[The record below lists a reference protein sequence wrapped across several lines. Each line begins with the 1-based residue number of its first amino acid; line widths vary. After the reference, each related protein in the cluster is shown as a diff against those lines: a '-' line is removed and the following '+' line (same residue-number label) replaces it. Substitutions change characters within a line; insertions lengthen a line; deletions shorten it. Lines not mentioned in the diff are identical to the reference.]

1 MATEAPAKAKE
12 RILTD
17 EEAAERAARKE
28 AAREARRKKKK
39 RKKMIKTALL
49 IVLAVILV
57 IAAAI
62 AGFMLYLQK
71 CGGQYDNITECV
83 QSQPMDAASRYS
95 FASDGANHTVSMK
108 LDKNDIWWLLY
119 QTGAISEL
127 EKLDAALA
135 ASNTRLSGMGISTE
149 TEGALT
155 ADLELSAMGNLK
167 VPLKAVCDISAD
179 DSDITLS
186 IKDLKLGNGWS
197 LPLRWICSRFD
208 ADPSALAVK
217 VSKSI
222 HPYLENLKD
231 ITVTG
236 GNVVVT
242 YGAGPAMFAEANTA
256 ENSAAVNE
264 YAKYGIDTA
273 ALQSVVHA
281 SGSLTTH
288 FDEAFT
294 AFEADPN
301 AYVDF
306 RTSALAL
313 ATEEAA
319 GSYMS
324 GPYAPYV
331 QRFLPNLTAEN
342 INALRQQFVELSSNR
357 AQLLSVL
364 ATNLNTAYTKGTI
377 LEPSAVADSDDKKKD
392 DDKKTEEAAAEATP
406 SAHFVNTAVEGNP
419 ALTMEQ
425 LAAGNWA
432 SYSEWIAETDMRV
445 VYLTSFPNVSVET
458 TAETDSKKKDKDEAA
473 ATVTTPA
480 KPIGLLV
487 RMKDGNFRLFYH
499 TAELAPGST
508 TQVAYTQTY
517 IDLDKA
523 TGEDYM
529 ALSFIP
535 SVTYVAPADNAGQA
549 VDIPVADDAAQA
561 PAEGAAPAEGEA
573 PAETA
578 A

>member
-1 MATEAPAKAKE
+1 MATETPVREKE
-12 RILTD
+12 RILTE

-28 AAREARRKKKK
+28 AAREARRKKKR
-39 RKKMIKTALL
+39 RKKIIKTTVLV
-49 IVLAVILV
+49 VLAVILV
-57 IAAAI
+57 IAAAL

-83 QSQPMDAASRYS
+83 QSQPMDAATRYS
-95 FASDGANHTVSMK
+95 FTSDGANHSVSMK

-119 QTGAISEL
+119 QTGAIAEL
-127 EKLDAALA
+127 EKLDTTLA
-135 ASNTRLSGMGISTE
+135 AANARLSGMGISTE

-155 ADLELSAMGNLK
+155 ADLEFSVLGNLK
-167 VPLKAVCDISAD
+167 IPLRAVCDISAD
-179 DSDITLS
+179 ASDVTLS
-186 IKDLKLGNGWS
+186 VKDLKLGNGWS
-197 LPLRWICSRFD
+197 LPLRWICARFD

-222 HPYLENLKD
+222 HPYLENLQD
-231 ITVTG
+231 VSVTG

-242 YGAGPAMFAEANTA
+242 YGAGSAMFAEANTA
-256 ENSAAVNE
+256 ENKAAVEE
-264 YAKYGIDTA
+264 YAKYGIETA

-281 SGSLTTH
+281 SGSLTTA
-288 FDEAFT
+288 FDEAFN
-294 AFEADPN
+294 AFAADPN

-313 ATEEAA
+313 ASESAA
-319 GSYMS
+319 NEYMS
-324 GPYAPYV
+324 GAFAPYA
-331 QRFLPNLTAEN
+331 QRFLPNLTIEN
-342 INALRQQFVELSSNR
+342 INALRQQFADLSSNR

-377 LEPSAVADSDDKKKD
+377 VEPSALANDDDDKKKKD
-392 DDKKTEEAAAEATP
+392 DDKKEEATETAP
-406 SAHFVNTAVEGNP
+406 SANFVNTAVEGNP

-425 LAAGNWA
+425 MAAGNWA

-458 TAETDSKKKDKDEAA
+458 QVESDGKKKDKEETP
-473 ATVTTPA
+473 ATVMTPA

-487 RMKDGNFRLFYH
+487 RMKDGSFRLFYH

-508 TQVAYTQTY
+508 TQVAYTQAY
-517 IDLDKA
+517 IDLDSA

-529 ALSFIP
+529 GLSFIP
-535 SVTYVAPADNAGQA
+535 SVTYVAPAAGQTTE
-549 VDIPVADDAAQA
+549 A
-561 PAEGAAPAEGEA
+561 PAAEAPAGTEVPAELPA
-573 PAETA
+573 EAETA

>member
-1 MATEAPAKAKE
+1 MATEAQVKEKE

-28 AAREARRKKKK
+28 AAREARRRKK
-39 RKKMIKTALL
+39 RRKKIIKTTILV
-49 IVLAVILV
+49 VLAVILV
-57 IAAAI
+57 IAAAL
-62 AGFMLYLQK
+62 AGFILYLQK

-95 FASDGANHTVSMK
+95 FISDGANHTVSMK

-119 QTGAISEL
+119 QTGAIAEL
-127 EKLDAALA
+127 EKLDATLA
-135 ASNTRLSGMGISTE
+135 ASNARLSGMGISTE

-155 ADLELSAMGNLK
+155 ADLEFSVLGNLK
-167 VPLKAVCDISAD
+167 VPLKAVCGISCD

-186 IKDLKLGNGWS
+186 VDDIKLGNGWS
-197 LPLRWICSRFD
+197 LPLRWLCARFD
-208 ADPSALAVK
+208 ADPSALAIN

-222 HPYLENLKD
+222 HPYLEGLKD
-231 ITVTG
+231 VTVTG

-256 ENSAAVNE
+256 ENSTAVSE
-264 YAKYGIDTA
+264 YAKHGVETA
-273 ALQSVVHA
+273 ALNSVIHA
-281 SGSLTTH
+281 SGSLTTY
-288 FDEAFT
+288 FDEAFA

-313 ATEEAA
+313 ASQEAA
-319 GSYMS
+319 NEYMS
-324 GPYAPYV
+324 GPFAPYA
-331 QRFLPNLTAEN
+331 QRFLPNLTIEN
-342 INALRQQFVELSSNR
+342 INALRQQFVDLSSSR
-357 AQLLSVL
+357 TQLLSVL

-377 LEPSAVADSDDKKKD
+377 VEPSAVANDDDKKKD
-392 DDKKTEEAAAEATP
+392 EDEEDAAAEAAP
-406 SAHFVNTAVEGNP
+406 SANFVNTAVEGNP

-425 LAAGNWA
+425 MAAGNWA

-445 VYLTSFPNVSVET
+445 VYLSSFPNVSVET
-458 TAETDSKKKDKDEAA
+458 EVETDSKKKDDEAPA
-473 ATVTTPA
+473 KVMTPE

-487 RMKDGNFRLFYH
+487 RMKDGSFRLFYH

-508 TQVAYTQTY
+508 TQVAYTQAY
-517 IDLDKA
+517 IDLDSA
-523 TGEDYM
+523 AGEDYM
-529 ALSFIP
+529 GLSFIP
-535 SVTYVAPADNAGQA
+535 SVTYVAPAAGSAQA
-549 VDIPVADDAAQA
+549 AEVPVAEET
-561 PAEGAAPAEGEA
+561 PAEAAAPAEAEA
-573 PAETA
+573 A

>member
-1 MATEAPAKAKE
+1 MATEVPVKEKE

-28 AAREARRKKKK
+28 AAREARRKKKR
-39 RKKMIKTALL
+39 RKKMIKTILL
-49 IVLAVILV
+49 VVLAVILV
-57 IAAAI
+57 IAAAL

-95 FASDGANHTVSMK
+95 FSDGKTVSMK

-127 EKLDAALA
+127 EKLDATLA
-135 ASNTRLSGMGISTE
+135 SSNMRLSNMGISTE
-149 TEGALT
+149 TDGVIT
-155 ADLELSAMGNLK
+155 AELEFSVLGNLRL
-167 VPLKAVCDISAD
+167 PLKAICGITCD

-186 IKDLKLGNGWS
+186 VDHLKLGNGWS
-197 LPLRWICSRFD
+197 LPLRWLCARFD

-217 VSKSI
+217 ISRSI

-231 ITVTG
+231 ITVSG
-236 GNVVVT
+236 GNVIVT
-242 YGAGPAMFAEANTA
+242 YEAGSAMFAEANTA
-256 ENSAAVNE
+256 ENLSTVSE
-264 YAKYGIDTA
+264 YAKYGVETA
-273 ALQSVVHA
+273 ALDSVTA
-281 SGSLTTH
+281 SSGSLTTA
-288 FDEAFT
+288 FDDAVAAF
-294 AFEADPN
+294 AADPN

-313 ATEEAA
+313 ATEDAA
-319 GSYMS
+319 NEYMS
-324 GPYAPYV
+324 GAYAPYA
-331 QRFLPNLTAEN
+331 QRFLPNLTIEN
-342 INALRQQFVELSSNR
+342 INALRQQFVELSSQR
-357 AQLLSVL
+357 AQLLSAL

-377 LEPSAVADSDDKKKD
+377 VEPSALSDTEKDTKSADTAADS
-392 DDKKTEEAAAEATP
+392 TP
-406 SAHFVNTAVEGNP
+406 SANFVNTAVDGNP

-425 LAAGNWA
+425 LSSGNWT
-432 SYSEWIAETDMRV
+432 SYSEWIAESDMRV

-458 TAETDSKKKDKDEAA
+458 QVETDSKKKKDDETPT
-473 ATVTTPA
+473 TVTTPE

-487 RMKDGNFRLFYH
+487 RMKDGSFRLFYH

-508 TQVAYTQTY
+508 TQVIYTQAY
-517 IDLDKA
+517 IDLESA

-535 SVTYVAPADNAGQA
+535 SVTYVAPAVSTDTATEA
-549 VDIPVADDAAQA
+549 
-561 PAEGAAPAEGEA
+561 EA
-573 PAETA
+573 PATDDASADAAASTDADTTVTA
-578 A
+578 

>member
-1 MATEAPAKAKE
+1 MATETPVKEKE

-17 EEAAERAARKE
+17 AEAAERAARKE
-28 AAREARRKKKK
+28 AAREARRKKKR
-39 RKKMIKTALL
+39 RKKIIKTTVLV
-49 IVLAVILV
+49 VLAVILV

-119 QTGAISEL
+119 QTGAIAEL
-127 EKLDAALA
+127 EKLDATLA
-135 ASNTRLSGMGISTE
+135 SSNARLSGMGISTE

-155 ADLELSAMGNLK
+155 ADLEFSVLGNLK
-167 VPLKAVCDISAD
+167 IPLQAVCDIAAD

-197 LPLRWICSRFD
+197 LPLRWVCSRFD

-222 HPYLENLKD
+222 HPYLEGLED
-231 ITVTG
+231 ISVTG

-242 YGAGPAMFAEANTA
+242 YAPRTAMYSEASTA
-256 ENSAAVNE
+256 ENLDKVHE
-264 YAKYGIDTA
+264 YAKYGVETA
-273 ALQSVVHA
+273 ALESVLAHNL
-281 SGSLTTH
+281 SLTTA
-288 FDEAFT
+288 FDAAFEAFT
-294 AFEADPN
+294 ADPN

-313 ATEEAA
+313 ASEEAA
-319 GSYMS
+319 NEYMS
-324 GPYAPYV
+324 GAFAPYA
-331 QRFLPNLTAEN
+331 QRFLPNLTIEN
-342 INALRQQFVELSSNR
+342 INALRQQFIELSSSR
-357 AQLLSVL
+357 TQLLSVL

-377 LEPSAVADSDDKKKD
+377 VEPSALTEDDDDKKKD
-392 DDKKTEEAAAEATP
+392 KDKEEETAAAP
-406 SAHFVNTAVEGNP
+406 SANFVNTSIEGNP
-419 ALTMEQ
+419 VLTMEQ
-425 LAAGNWA
+425 MAAGNWA

-445 VYLTSFPNVSVET
+445 VYLSSFPNVSVET
-458 TAETDSKKKDKDEAA
+458 EVETDGKKKKDDE
-473 ATVTTPA
+473 TPEKVMTPA

-487 RMKDGNFRLFYH
+487 RMKDGSFRLFYH

-517 IDLDKA
+517 LDLDRT

-529 ALSFIP
+529 GLSFIP
-535 SVTYVAPADNAGQA
+535 SVTYSAPAAGQIA
-549 VDIPVADDAAQA
+549 DIPVAE
-561 PAEGAAPAEGEA
+561 P
-573 PAETA
+573 PAETPAETEPA

>member
-1 MATEAPAKAKE
+1 MATESPAKRE
-12 RILTD
+12 RILTE

-28 AAREARRKKKK
+28 AAREARRKKKR
-39 RKKMIKTALL
+39 RKKIIKTTLL
-49 IVLAVILV
+49 VVLAVILV
-57 IAAAI
+57 IAAAL

-83 QSQPMDAASRYS
+83 QSQPMDAATRYS

-135 ASNTRLSGMGISTE
+135 AGNARLSGMGISTE

-155 ADLELSAMGNLK
+155 ADLEFSVLGNLK
-167 VPLKAVCDISAD
+167 IPLKAVCDISSD

-186 IKDLKLGNGWS
+186 IKDLRLGNGWS
-197 LPLRWICSRFD
+197 LPLRWLCARFD

-217 VSKSI
+217 VSKSV
-222 HPYLENLKD
+222 HPYLEDLKD
-231 ITVTG
+231 VSVTG

-242 YGAGPAMFAEANTA
+242 YGAGSAMFAEANTV
-256 ENSAAVNE
+256 ENIAAVNE
-264 YAKYGIDTA
+264 YAKHGIDTA
-273 ALQSVVHA
+273 ALKSVITA
-281 SGSLTTH
+281 SGSLTTAY
-288 FDEAFT
+288 DEAFA

-313 ATEEAA
+313 ASEEAA
-319 GSYMS
+319 GGYMS
-324 GPYAPYV
+324 GPFAPYA
-331 QRFLPNLTAEN
+331 QRFLPNLTIEN
-342 INALRQQFVELSSNR
+342 INALRQQFVDLSSQR

-377 LEPSAVADSDDKKKD
+377 VEPSAVADSDDKKDKD
-392 DDKKTEEAAAEATP
+392 KEKEEAAAEAAP
-406 SAHFVNTAVEGNP
+406 SANFVNTAVEGNP
-419 ALTMEQ
+419 SLTMEQ
-425 LAAGNWA
+425 MAAGNWA
-432 SYSEWIAETDMRV
+432 SYSEWITEADMRV

-458 TAETDSKKKDKDEAA
+458 AVETDSKKKDDEAP
-473 ATVTTPA
+473 ATAMTPA

-487 RMKDGNFRLFYH
+487 RMKDGSFRLFYH

-517 IDLDKA
+517 MDLDKA

-535 SVTYVAPADNAGQA
+535 SVTYAAPAGAGQA
-549 VDIPVADDAAQA
+549 VDIPVADDTAQT
-561 PAEGAAPAEGEA
+561 EA
-573 PAETA
+573 PAETETA

>member
-1 MATEAPAKAKE
+1 MATETPVKEKE

-17 EEAAERAARKE
+17 AEAAERAARKE
-28 AAREARRKKKK
+28 AAREARRKKKR
-39 RKKMIKTALL
+39 RKKIIKTTVLV
-49 IVLAVILV
+49 VLAVILV

-119 QTGAISEL
+119 QTGAIAEL
-127 EKLDAALA
+127 EKLDATLA
-135 ASNTRLSGMGISTE
+135 SSNARLSGMGISTE

-155 ADLELSAMGNLK
+155 ADLEFSVLGNLK
-167 VPLKAVCDISAD
+167 IPLQAVCGISAD

-186 IKDLKLGNGWS
+186 VKDLKLGNGWS
-197 LPLRWICSRFD
+197 LPLRWVCSRFD

-222 HPYLENLKD
+222 HPYLEGLKD
-231 ITVTG
+231 ISVTG

-242 YGAGPAMFAEANTA
+242 YDPRTAMYSEASTA
-256 ENSAAVNE
+256 ENLDKVHE
-264 YAKYGIDTA
+264 YAKYGVETA
-273 ALQSVVHA
+273 ALESVLAHNL
-281 SGSLTTH
+281 SLTTA
-288 FDEAFT
+288 FDAAFEAFT
-294 AFEADPN
+294 ADPN

-313 ATEEAA
+313 ASEEAA
-319 GSYMS
+319 NEYMS
-324 GPYAPYV
+324 GAFAPYA
-331 QRFLPNLTAEN
+331 QRFLPNLTIEN
-342 INALRQQFVELSSNR
+342 INALRQQFIELSSSR
-357 AQLLSVL
+357 TQLLSVL

-377 LEPSAVADSDDKKKD
+377 VEPSALTEDDDDKKKD
-392 DDKKTEEAAAEATP
+392 KDKEEEAAAAP
-406 SAHFVNTAVEGNP
+406 SANFVNTSIEGNP
-419 ALTMEQ
+419 VLTMEQ
-425 LAAGNWA
+425 MAAGNWA

-445 VYLTSFPNVSVET
+445 VYLSSFPNVSVET
-458 TAETDSKKKDKDEAA
+458 EVETDGKKKKDDE
-473 ATVTTPA
+473 TPEKVMTPE

-487 RMKDGNFRLFYH
+487 RMKDGSFRLFYH

-517 IDLDKA
+517 IDLDRT

-529 ALSFIP
+529 GLSFIP
-535 SVTYVAPADNAGQA
+535 SVTYSAPAAGQIA
-549 VDIPVADDAAQA
+549 DIPVAEP
-561 PAEGAAPAEGEA
+561 PAETEA
-573 PAETA
+573 PAETQA
-578 A
+578 TA